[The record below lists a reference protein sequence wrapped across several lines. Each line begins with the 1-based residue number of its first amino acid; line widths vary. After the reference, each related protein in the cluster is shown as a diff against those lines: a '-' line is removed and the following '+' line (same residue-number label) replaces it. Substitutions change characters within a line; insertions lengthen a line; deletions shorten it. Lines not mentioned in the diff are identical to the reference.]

1 MKGMIAIPLKALET
15 LPIREFEK
23 PMKEKFIA
31 LKVITG
37 YEFDDAKLLITS
49 GGGWF
54 SLSVHRECGIGL
66 QSIKHKELQ
75 KAFGARVD
83 LNKVYKI
90 TLWDYR
96 GIEGLYAGEFVIESY
111 DKSIPSTI
119 VRDVK
124 DAMELYSQGKITCAD
139 CRQTINRSEIA
150 GRFFDTVYCA
160 PCWLGKTG
168 KYKGEGGWQAIE
180 ARETYG

>member
-1 MKGMIAIPLKALET
+1 MRGMIAIPLKALET
-15 LPIREFEK
+15 LPVREFGK

-49 GGGWF
+49 EGDWF

-96 GIEGLYAGEFVIESY
+96 GVEGLYADEFVIESY
-111 DKSIPSTI
+111 DKPIPPTI
-119 VRDVK
+119 ARNVK
-124 DAMELYSQGKITCAD
+124 DVMNLYSRGKILCAD
-139 CRQTINRSEIA
+139 CERIIARSEIA
-150 GRFFDTVYCA
+150 GHFFAGVYCA
-160 PCWLGKTG
+160 ACWLGRTG
-168 KYKGEGGWQAIE
+168 KHKGEGGWQAVE
-180 ARETYG
+180 ARETYE